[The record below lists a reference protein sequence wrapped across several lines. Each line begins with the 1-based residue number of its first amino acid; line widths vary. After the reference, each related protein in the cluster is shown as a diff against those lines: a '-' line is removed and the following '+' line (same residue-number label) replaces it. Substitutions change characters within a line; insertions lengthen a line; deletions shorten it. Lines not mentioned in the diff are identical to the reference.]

1 MRFFILL
8 LSMVMTGSP
17 ALATT
22 IRVPED
28 AATIQAAIDQAG
40 MGDHIQVGAGTWR
53 EQLTLNGRGLTLEAT
68 QGAARTTLDGT
79 GLAGAVLTV
88 HDDAAGRTV
97 IRGFTIT
104 GGTGIAS
111 HYNPSVTVGGGLV
124 IRKSSPLIEKCRFV
138 GNTVVGEGG
147 GVWSVGGSQ
156 PRFVSCEFTAN
167 KSERGS
173 GVYLRNSSAV
183 FMSCTF
189 RENLAIFGGGG
200 LFADFGSSVV
210 LTDCQFRECRAEFNG
225 GGAYIYDTI
234 VQFNECEFIQNSA
247 GFAGGAVYQGFRGK
261 AVFESCIFKTQLDS
275 VAGGASAAIRPPK
288 GACRVAGQC
297 IETIEKSC
305 RDAGGLWSGPMTDC
319 VQVLAAMAPTP
330 RPGDLNDDDR
340 VDIRDVG
347 ILMSLW
353 GGGRPS
359 VEQTKAP

>member
-124 IRKSSPLIEKCRFV
+124 IRTSSPLIEKC
-138 GNTVVGEGG
+138 
-147 GVWSVGGSQ
+147 
-156 PRFVSCEFTAN
+156 
-167 KSERGS
+167 
-173 GVYLRNSSAV
+173 
-183 FMSCTF
+183 
-189 RENLAIFGGGG
+189 
-200 LFADFGSSVV
+200 
-210 LTDCQFRECRAEFNG
+210 
-225 GGAYIYDTI
+225 
-234 VQFNECEFIQNSA
+234 
-247 GFAGGAVYQGFRGK
+247 
-261 AVFESCIFKTQLDS
+261 
-275 VAGGASAAIRPPK
+275 
-288 GACRVAGQC
+288 
-297 IETIEKSC
+297 
-305 RDAGGLWSGPMTDC
+305 
-319 VQVLAAMAPTP
+319 
-330 RPGDLNDDDR
+330 
-340 VDIRDVG
+340 
-347 ILMSLW
+347 
-353 GGGRPS
+353 
-359 VEQTKAP
+359 